1 MRPPAAE
8 AALFAWFGWRRNR
21 EARRPDLASSSCSK
35 RGVKIWQKGWRRG
48 GGDEERIKVLYYTLV
63 LAYEKASTTCKNS
76 FFHGNVWFSR
86 AVDCLLHADTGKKG
100 NCFVMHKALC
110 LHYIERTCA
119 SCPPKE
125 TTGFYSFL
133 FRYSH
138 NPTTHTDISRLLLP
152 LLPMLKYSCAAT
164 GK

>member
-76 FFHGNVWFSR
+76 LFYIMGKSGSQGQSVTACKQTLGEKELLCHAQSAVFAYIAHMWIVPSKGDHRFS
-86 AVDCLLHADTGKKG
+86 
-100 NCFVMHKALC
+100 F
-110 LHYIERTCA
+110 
-119 SCPPKE
+119 S
-125 TTGFYSFL
+125 

-152 LLPMLKYSCAAT
+152 LLPTLKYSCVAT